1 MPVLRNKKT
10 GPGMMPGRL
19 AACSLR
25 GRKRGLLKLDDGV
38 QAVPGH
44 ACGQRDF
51 VLGAFLFKL
60 GGFSVST
67 AVHDDGRFCE
77 FLADVLDEER
87 FGAFQLFSLLSNQ
100 RADMQVDGLFA
111 APVRLVAAAAP
122 GLVLVGTSAGVV
134 NGFPVGGDPLAH
146 GQEGFSL
153 FRVER
158 AQRRGSDV
166 VK

>member
-19 AACSLR
+19 AVCSLR
-25 GRKRGLLKLDDGV
+25 GRKRALLKLDDGV

-51 VLGAFLFKL
+51 VLGSFLFKL

-100 RADMQVDGLFA
+100 RADMQVDGFFA
-111 APVRLVAAAAP
+111 APVRLVDP
-122 GLVLVGTSAGVV
+122 SCLLFEVK
-134 NGFPVGGDPLAH
+134 PVSRKSSRISIYMVWAYFLLSQILNH
-146 GQEGFSL
+146 
-153 FRVER
+153 
-158 AQRRGSDV
+158 
-166 VK
+166 

>member
-1 MPVLRNKKT
+1 MPVSSRRVQPALKASVPLLHAAAEKGASRRAALSAKPGYGRERNPVEHACLFYGIKKT

-25 GRKRGLLKLDDGV
+25 GRKRGVLKLDDGV
-38 QAVPGH
+38 QAVPSY

-60 GGFSVST
+60 GGFSVFT

-100 RADMQVDGLFA
+100 RADMQVDGFL
-111 APVRLVAAAAP
+111 PRRS
-122 GLVLVGTSAGVV
+122 VL
-134 NGFPVGGDPLAH
+134 
-146 GQEGFSL
+146 
-153 FRVER
+153 
-158 AQRRGSDV
+158 
-166 VK
+166 